1 MKTKPGL
8 IFKNISSLAN
18 LNLRTKF
25 GFTLKFSHIKL
36 TGKEIQQKQYFSD
49 IASVKRLQ
57 QVSRIK

>member
-1 MKTKPGL
+1 MKPKPGL
-8 IFKNISSLAN
+8 IFKNMSSLAN

-25 GFTLKFSHIKL
+25 EFTLKFSHIKL

>member
-1 MKTKPGL
+1 MKPKAGL

-25 GFTLKFSHIKL
+25 EFTLKFSHIKL

>member
-1 MKTKPGL
+1 MEPESGL
-8 IFKNISSLAN
+8 VFKNISSLAN

-25 GFTLKFSHIKL
+25 EFTLKFSHIKL